1 MARGIKCAVK
11 FGRFKWSR
19 KGYAEVMD
27 SGPVQSLVAAPARAI
42 RSSCNAGFKPE
53 HGEGP
58 GYDMKRI
65 QGKLAKGYVVTT
77 ATPHAYNSELRHNR
91 LLGVLGSVSR

>member
-42 RSSCNAGFKPE
+42 RSSCNAGFTPE

-65 QGKLAKGYVVTT
+65 QGKLARGYVVTT